1 MEETVGAVTLSTSV
15 CMAALGLQ
23 PIEPVALEQVD
34 LVEINHYYDQRGK
47 LVLDQIIFYEW
58 CAERCRYQVRD
69 WRLLKSANQLPRRNR
84 HGNDYVAVW
93 RDGQLLRKVHARAV
107 RETWTLYDPEV
118 ADRENLPKNR
128 RRKFSKSMPVA
139 LEKICAP
146 KQTTSVVAQTER

>member
-1 MEETVGAVTLSTSV
+1 MGAVTLSTSV
-15 CMAALGLQ
+15 CLAALGLQ
-23 PIEPVALEQVD
+23 PIEPVAQEHVD

-47 LVLDQIIFYEW
+47 LVLDQVIFYEW

-84 HGNDYVAVW
+84 HGNDYGAVW
-93 RDGQLLRKVHARAV
+93 RDGQVLRKVHARAV

-118 ADRENLPKNR
+118 ADREYLPKNR
-128 RRKFSKSMPVA
+128 RRKFSKSMQVA